1 MSVLKIWFLVLVF
14 KIGVS
19 SHKTISTNNQFWSS
33 PSHLWNFHVP
43 FDSLLIGFYSIQSY
57 RTSTGSRVKNKKCG
71 KEENRRFK
79 SLIKRQDVCSHCQAW
94 TVLLYRAGKTGRAFL
109 FARPTGHP
117 KPKCAPNQETAE
129 NTACY
134 PFWRL

>member
-33 PSHLWNFHVP
+33 PSHLWNLHVP
-43 FDSLLIGFYSIQSY
+43 FDSLLIGFTPY
-57 RTSTGSRVKNKKCG
+57 RAIEPVLGLELKIKNVEKK
-71 KEENRRFK
+71 KRRFK

-94 TVLLYRAGKTGRAFL
+94 TVLLYHAGKTGHAFL

-134 PFWRL
+134 PFWPL